1 MSSPRARR
9 SARAFNERASA
20 VSSKSAVGDGP
31 SSSSS
36 AHPVP
41 PVVLGNDD
49 TARVSTG
56 SCPPCVTRVKPTSN
70 PEGNEDPW
78 SSSFW
83 VWRGLLATTVPP
95 GTGGIAGP
103 TTPFRRSRS
112 AAAGLCLSQYARW
125 FARFP
130 SLARTWYPARRAHSG
145 WNEIWQCP
153 NEQRMLTPPARPH
166 ATQLCRDLSFGMFCT
181 PRTARTTSESSTCV
195 SGIQSAH
202 ATWHHLPS

>member
-1 MSSPRARR
+1 MATATRVTPRFTVSRRSTARKSAWALMSSPRARR
-9 SARAFNERASA
+9 SARAFNERAST

-112 AAAGLCLSQYARW
+112 AAAGL
-125 FARFP
+125 P
-130 SLARTWYPARRAHSG
+130 D
-145 WNEIWQCP
+145 
-153 NEQRMLTPPARPH
+153 
-166 ATQLCRDLSFGMFCT
+166 TQKKVSVFQTMCI
-181 PRTARTTSESSTCV
+181 
-195 SGIQSAH
+195 SGIGMSKQAGAMRPCGMSKQSEVI
-202 ATWHHLPS
+202 TVPSSGRVYRDGLVNSHQR